1 MSQFTFLKP
10 EFPTI
15 YESAHKA
22 FRTAYRDPRTAC
34 FYARRALELTV
45 NWLYKYDT
53 SLRLPYQDN
62 LSALVHEPTFKELI
76 GEAVFYKAKLI
87 IKIGNNAV
95 HDQKPIPAKDAI
107 IAIREFFHI
116 AYWLGRTYGRTTKPD
131 SSLKFD
137 PELIPKEATV
147 PKQTAAQLQKL
158 EKELSDRDEKLSILL
173 ADKNAIDDELKRLR
187 AELAETKKA
196 NTSQPDT
203 HDFCE
208 EQTRNDL
215 IDPLLKESGWELSS
229 TPLSHHRQPS
239 SLSEVEGTV
248 NAAGNVEGAQG
259 TTTAAKDA
267 SGVLASTSL
276 SQRKASSSLSGV
288 EGSEVEGTVNVAREF
303 EVSGMPNTTGK
314 GYVDYVLWGNDG
326 KPLALV
332 EAKRTKKD
340 ARVGQQQAKL
350 YADCLEY
357 QFGQRPIIFYTNGY
371 EHHIWDDTN
380 YPPRQIQGF
389 YKKSELELL
398 IQRRTTQKPLSTSN
412 INPAIASRHYQARA
426 IRKVSEAFEQNK
438 ERKVLI
444 IMATGAGKTRTAIA
458 LVDLLMRC
466 NWVKRALFL
475 ADRVS
480 LVNQAIKVFKKHLPD
495 SAPVNLLTEKDTEGR
510 VYASTYG
517 TMMGLINDTKNG
529 QKRFGVGHFDIIIID
544 EAHRSVYQKYRH
556 IFDYF
561 DSHLLGLTA
570 TPKDEIDRNTYGLF
584 DLENGVPT
592 DAYQLEDAVKDG
604 YLVPT
609 QAISVPLKFQREGIK
624 YDELSESEKE
634 EWDALE
640 WDESGNIPD
649 RIEAGALDQWLFNQ
663 DTADKV
669 LEHLMT
675 RGLKVAGGDRLGKT
689 IIFAKNEKHAKFIE
703 DRFNANYPHLKGEFA
718 RLITHKTTYAQSLID
733 DFSKKD
739 KAPHIAI
746 SVDMLDTG
754 IDVPEVV
761 NLVLF
766 KLVRS
771 KTKFWQMVGRGTRL
785 CPDLFG
791 DGQDKQFFYLF
802 DYCQNLEF
810 FKQNVQTIDVPIP
823 KSLGKQ
829 LFTTRLDLIAELDR
843 ASTTLSQ
850 HRQPSSLSGVEGTA
864 NEAEDASGVLA
875 STSLSQ
881 RRQPSSLSGVEG
893 TVNEAEDASEV
904 LASTSLSQRR
914 QPSSLSGVEGTVN
927 EARDASGVLASTSLS
942 QRISQL
948 KDDGATYNPTTN
960 PESSLRNQI
969 AQILYSEVAA
979 MNIENFIVR
988 PKRQLVE
995 KYNNPEIWRSLSEQD
1010 ITELSQEIAGLP
1022 AQIEPEAEEIKR
1034 FDILILKL
1042 QLAILRSHSS
1052 FMRLRDQVKAI
1063 ANLLEQKSSIPLVQ
1077 AQLELIQE
1085 IQTDEWW
1092 QDVTLPML
1100 EAVRKRLRGL
1110 VKLIEKQQRQPIYTN
1125 FEDEMGDE
1133 TIVELPHFTSSDS
1146 FEKFRA
1152 KARDFLRSHQD
1163 QIVIFK
1169 LRNNKQLTATDLSEL
1184 ETILLENSLGNA
1196 EDLDRAKQE
1205 SQGLG
1210 LFVRSLI
1217 GLDREVAKQEFG
1229 KFLADK
1235 TLNANQIEF
1244 INMIV
1249 DYLTEY
1255 GAIEAARLYESPF
1268 TDFAPQGI
1276 DSLFTSSQ
1284 ADELFALLDDVYTKA
1299 AA

>member
-1 MSQFTFLKP
+1 MAQFTFLKP
-10 EFPTI
+10 EFPAI

-62 LSALVHEPTFKELI
+62 LSPLIHEPTFKNLV
-76 GEAVFYKAKLI
+76 GEAIFYKAKLI

-116 AYWLGRTYGRTTKPD
+116 AYWLGHTYGRTNKPD
-131 SSLKFD
+131 PALKFD
-137 PELIPKEATV
+137 SEAIPKEAAV

-158 EKELSDRDEKLSILL
+158 EQELSDRDEKLSILL
-173 ADKNAIDDELKRLR
+173 ADKNAIDDELKRVR

-215 IDPLLKESGWELSS
+215 IDPLLKESGWALDQK
-229 TPLSHHRQPS
+229 R
-239 SLSEVEGTV
+239 
-248 NAAGNVEGAQG
+248 
-259 TTTAAKDA
+259 D
-267 SGVLASTSL
+267 
-276 SQRKASSSLSGV
+276 
-288 EGSEVEGTVNVAREF
+288 REF
-303 EVSGMPNTTGK
+303 EVSGMPNNTGK
-314 GYVDYVLWGNDG
+314 GSVDYVLWGNDG
-326 KPLALV
+326 KPLAIV

-350 YADCLEY
+350 YADCLEA

-389 YKKSELELL
+389 YKKAELELL
-398 IQRRTTQKPLSTSN
+398 IQRRTTQKPLATAN

-495 SAPVNLLTEKDTEGR
+495 SAPVNLLTEKETEGR

-529 QKRFGVGHFDIIIID
+529 QKRFGVGHFDLIIID
-544 EAHRSVYQKYRH
+544 EAHRSVFQKYRH
-556 IFDYF
+556 IFNYF
-561 DSHLLGLTA
+561 DCHLLGLTA

-604 YLVPT
+604 YLVRT

-624 YDELSESEKE
+624 YDELSEAEQE
-634 EWDALE
+634 EWDAME
-640 WDESGNIPD
+640 WDEEGNIPD

-689 IIFAKNEKHAKFIE
+689 IIFAKNQKHAEFIE
-703 DRFNANYPHLKGEFA
+703 DRFNANYPHLKGTFA
-718 RLITHKTTYAQSLID
+718 RLITNRTPYAQSLID

-810 FKQNVQTIDVPIP
+810 FKQNVQTIDAPIP

-829 LFTTRLDLIAELDR
+829 LFTTRLDLIAELDKK
-843 ASTTLSQ
+843 S
-850 HRQPSSLSGVEGTA
+850 SSLSVVEGTT
-864 NEAEDASGVLA
+864 NK
-875 STSLSQ
+875 
-881 RRQPSSLSGVEG
+881 
-893 TVNEAEDASEV
+893 
-904 LASTSLSQRR
+904 
-914 QPSSLSGVEGTVN
+914 
-927 EARDASGVLASTSLS
+927 
-942 QRISQL
+942 L
-948 KDDGATYNPTTN
+948 KDAAT
-960 PESSLRNQI
+960 PEADLRQQI
-969 AQILYSEVAA
+969 ADLLHTEVAA

-988 PKRQLVE
+988 PKRQLIE
-995 KYNNPEIWRSLSEQD
+995 KYNNPETWRSLSEQD
-1010 ITELSQEIAGLP
+1010 LNELNQEIAGLP
-1022 AQIEPEAEEIKR
+1022 AQTEPEAEEIKR

-1042 QLAILRSHSS
+1042 QLAILRSQNTFTS
-1052 FMRLRDQVKAI
+1052 LRDRVKAI

-1077 AQLELIQE
+1077 AQLELIQD

-1092 QDVTLPML
+1092 QDVTLSML
-1100 EAVRKRLRGL
+1100 EAVRKNLRGL
-1110 VKLIEKQQRQPIYTN
+1110 VKLIEKQERQPIYTN

-1133 TIVELPHFTSSDS
+1133 TIVELPHFTSPDS

-1152 KARDFLRSHQD
+1152 KARDFLQSHQD
-1163 QIVIFK
+1163 QMVIFK

-1184 ETILLENSLGNA
+1184 ETILLENGLGNE
-1196 EDLDRAKQE
+1196 EDINRAKQE
-1205 SQGLG
+1205 SHGLG

-1244 INMIV
+1244 INMII
-1249 DYLTEY
+1249 DYLTEH

-1268 TDFAPQGI
+1268 TDFASQGI

-1284 ADELFALLDDVYTKA
+1284 VDELFALLDDVCTKA

>member
-10 EFPTI
+10 EFPAI

-22 FRTAYRDPRTAC
+22 LRTAYRDPRTAC

-62 LSALVHEPTFKELI
+62 LSALVHEPTFKTLV
-76 GEAVFYKAKLI
+76 GEAVFTKAKAI
-87 IKIGNNAV
+87 IKLGNLAVHNERAIPVNDAINAV
-95 HDQKPIPAKDAI
+95 
-107 IAIREFFHI
+107 REFFHV
-116 AYWLGRTYGRTTKPD
+116 AYWLAHTYGRTHKPEAG
-131 SSLKFD
+131 LQFD
-137 PELIPKEATV
+137 PQAIPQEATL
-147 PKQTAAQLQKL
+147 PKQTVAQLQKL
-158 EKELSDRDEKLSILL
+158 ETELSDRDEKLSILL
-173 ADKNAIDDELKRLR
+173 ADKNAIDEELKQLR
-187 AELAETKKA
+187 AELITVKQA
-196 NTSQPDT
+196 NTAQPDT
-203 HDFCE
+203 HDYSE
-208 EQTRNDL
+208 AQTRDL
-215 IDPLLKESGWELSS
+215 FIDLLLKESGWALDQ
-229 TPLSHHRQPS
+229 TR
-239 SLSEVEGTV
+239 
-248 NAAGNVEGAQG
+248 
-259 TTTAAKDA
+259 D
-267 SGVLASTSL
+267 
-276 SQRKASSSLSGV
+276 
-288 EGSEVEGTVNVAREF
+288 REF
-303 EVSGMPNTTGK
+303 EVSGMPNDTGR

-350 YADCLEY
+350 YADCLEA

-380 YPPRQIQGF
+380 YPPRQVQGF

-398 IQRRTTQKPLSTSN
+398 IQRRNTQKPLATAN

-480 LVNQAIKVFKKHLPD
+480 LVNQAIGVFKKHLPD

-544 EAHRSVYQKYRH
+544 EAHRSVFQKYRH
-556 IFDYF
+556 IFNYF

-609 QAISVPLKFQREGIK
+609 QAISVPLKFQRDGIK
-624 YDELSESEKE
+624 YDELSEAEKA
-634 EWDALE
+634 EWDAME
-640 WDESGNIPD
+640 WDEEGHIPD

-810 FKQNVQTIDVPIP
+810 FKQNVPTIDAPIP
-823 KSLGKQ
+823 KSLGK
-829 LFTTRLDLIAELDR
+829 
-843 ASTTLSQ
+843 
-850 HRQPSSLSGVEGTA
+850 HC
-864 NEAEDASGVLA
+864 
-875 STSLSQ
+875 
-881 RRQPSSLSGVEG
+881 
-893 TVNEAEDASEV
+893 
-904 LASTSLSQRR
+904 
-914 QPSSLSGVEGTVN
+914 
-927 EARDASGVLASTSLS
+927 
-942 QRISQL
+942 
-948 KDDGATYNPTTN
+948 
-960 PESSLRNQI
+960 
-969 AQILYSEVAA
+969 
-979 MNIENFIVR
+979 
-988 PKRQLVE
+988 
-995 KYNNPEIWRSLSEQD
+995 
-1010 ITELSQEIAGLP
+1010 LP
-1022 AQIEPEAEEIKR
+1022 P
-1034 FDILILKL
+1034 D
-1042 QLAILRSHSS
+1042 
-1052 FMRLRDQVKAI
+1052 
-1063 ANLLEQKSSIPLVQ
+1063 
-1077 AQLELIQE
+1077 
-1085 IQTDEWW
+1085 
-1092 QDVTLPML
+1092 
-1100 EAVRKRLRGL
+1100 
-1110 VKLIEKQQRQPIYTN
+1110 
-1125 FEDEMGDE
+1125 
-1133 TIVELPHFTSSDS
+1133 
-1146 FEKFRA
+1146 
-1152 KARDFLRSHQD
+1152 
-1163 QIVIFK
+1163 
-1169 LRNNKQLTATDLSEL
+1169 
-1184 ETILLENSLGNA
+1184 
-1196 EDLDRAKQE
+1196 
-1205 SQGLG
+1205 
-1210 LFVRSLI
+1210 
-1217 GLDREVAKQEFG
+1217 
-1229 KFLADK
+1229 
-1235 TLNANQIEF
+1235 
-1244 INMIV
+1244 
-1249 DYLTEY
+1249 
-1255 GAIEAARLYESPF
+1255 
-1268 TDFAPQGI
+1268 
-1276 DSLFTSSQ
+1276 
-1284 ADELFALLDDVYTKA
+1284 
-1299 AA
+1299 

>member
-1 MSQFTFLKP
+1 MAQFTFLKP
-10 EFPTI
+10 EFPAI

-62 LSALVHEPTFKELI
+62 LSALIHEPTFKELV
-76 GEAVFYKAKLI
+76 GEAVFNKAKYI
-87 IKIGNNAV
+87 IRLGNLAVHNERAVPANDAINAV
-95 HDQKPIPAKDAI
+95 
-107 IAIREFFHI
+107 REFFHV
-116 AYWLGRTYGRTTKPD
+116 AYWLAHTYGRTHKPEAG
-131 SSLKFD
+131 LQFD
-137 PELIPKEATV
+137 PQAIPQEATL
-147 PKQTAAQLQKL
+147 PKQTVAQLQKL
-158 EKELSDRDEKLSILL
+158 ETELSDRDEKLSILL

-187 AELAETKKA
+187 AELIAVKQA
-196 NTSQPDT
+196 NTVQPDT
-203 HDFCE
+203 HDYSE
-208 EQTRNDL
+208 AQTRDL
-215 IDPLLKESGWELSS
+215 FIDLLLKESGWGLD
-229 TPLSHHRQPS
+229 QPR
-239 SLSEVEGTV
+239 
-248 NAAGNVEGAQG
+248 
-259 TTTAAKDA
+259 D
-267 SGVLASTSL
+267 
-276 SQRKASSSLSGV
+276 
-288 EGSEVEGTVNVAREF
+288 REF
-303 EVSGMPNTTGK
+303 EVTGMPNETGK
-314 GYVDYVLWGNDG
+314 GFVDYVLWGNDG

-340 ARVGQQQAKL
+340 ARIGQQQAKL
-350 YADCLEY
+350 YADCLES
-357 QFGQRPIIFYTNGY
+357 QFGQRPIVFYTNGY
-371 EHHIWDDTN
+371 EHHIWDETN
-380 YPPRQIQGF
+380 YPPRQVQGF

-398 IQRRTTQKPLSTSN
+398 IHRRTTQKPLSTTN

-475 ADRVS
+475 ADRIS
-480 LVNQAIKVFKKHLPD
+480 LVNQAIGVFKKHLPD

-517 TMMGLINDTKNG
+517 TMMGLIDDTKNG
-529 QKRFGVGHFDIIIID
+529 QKRFGVGHFDLIIID
-544 EAHRSVYQKYRH
+544 EAHRSVFQKYRH
-556 IFDYF
+556 IFNYF

-640 WDESGNIPD
+640 WDEEGNIPD

-689 IIFAKNEKHAKFIE
+689 IIFAKNQKHAEFIE

-718 RLITHKTTYAQSLID
+718 RLITNKTPYAQSLID

-754 IDVPEVV
+754 IDIPEVV

-810 FKQNVQTIDVPIP
+810 FKQNVQTIDAPIP

-829 LFTTRLDLIAELDR
+829 LFTTRLDLIAELDKQ
-843 ASTTLSQ
+843 S
-850 HRQPSSLSGVEGTA
+850 SSLSGVEGTT
-864 NEAEDASGVLA
+864 NK
-875 STSLSQ
+875 
-881 RRQPSSLSGVEG
+881 
-893 TVNEAEDASEV
+893 
-904 LASTSLSQRR
+904 
-914 QPSSLSGVEGTVN
+914 
-927 EARDASGVLASTSLS
+927 
-942 QRISQL
+942 L
-948 KDDGATYNPTTN
+948 KDAAT
-960 PESSLRNQI
+960 PEVDLRQQI
-969 AQILYSEVAA
+969 ADLLHTEVAA

-995 KYNNPEIWRSLSEQD
+995 KYNNPETWRSLSD
-1010 ITELSQEIAGLP
+1010 NDLTELNQEIAGLP
-1022 AQIEPEAEEIKR
+1022 AQTEPEAEEIKR

-1042 QLAILRSHSS
+1042 QLAILRSQNTFTS
-1052 FMRLRDQVKAI
+1052 LRDRVKAI

-1077 AQLELIQE
+1077 AQLELIQD

-1110 VKLIEKQQRQPIYTN
+1110 VKLIEKQERQPIYTN

-1133 TIVELPHFTSSDS
+1133 TIVELPHFTSPDS

-1163 QIVIFK
+1163 QMVIFK

-1196 EDLDRAKQE
+1196 EDINRAKQE
-1205 SQGLG
+1205 SHGLG

-1235 TLNANQIEF
+1235 TLNGNQIEF

-1249 DYLTEY
+1249 DYLTEH

-1268 TDFAPQGI
+1268 TDFASQGI

-1284 ADELFALLDDVYTKA
+1284 VDELFALLDDVYTKA

>member
-1 MSQFTFLKP
+1 MSQFSFLKP

-15 YESAHKA
+15 CESAHKA

-62 LSALVHEPTFKELI
+62 LSALIHEPTFKELV
-76 GEAVFYKAKLI
+76 GEAVFNKAKFI
-87 IKIGNNAV
+87 IRLGNLAVHNERAVPANDAINAV
-95 HDQKPIPAKDAI
+95 
-107 IAIREFFHI
+107 REFFHV
-116 AYWLGRTYGRTTKPD
+116 AYWLAHTYGRTHKPEAG
-131 SSLKFD
+131 LQFD
-137 PELIPKEATV
+137 PQAIPQEATL
-147 PKQTAAQLQKL
+147 PKQTVAQLQKL
-158 EKELSDRDEKLSILL
+158 ETELSDRDEKLSILL

-187 AELAETKKA
+187 AELIAIKQA
-196 NTSQPDT
+196 NTVQPDT
-203 HDFCE
+203 HDYSE
-208 EQTRNDL
+208 AQTRDL
-215 IDPLLKESGWELSS
+215 FIDLLLKESGWALD
-229 TPLSHHRQPS
+229 QPR
-239 SLSEVEGTV
+239 
-248 NAAGNVEGAQG
+248 
-259 TTTAAKDA
+259 D
-267 SGVLASTSL
+267 
-276 SQRKASSSLSGV
+276 
-288 EGSEVEGTVNVAREF
+288 REF
-303 EVSGMPNTTGK
+303 EVSGMPNDTGK
-314 GYVDYVLWGNDG
+314 GFVDYVIWGNDG

-340 ARVGQQQAKL
+340 ARIGQQQAKL
-350 YADCLEY
+350 YADCLES

-380 YPPRQIQGF
+380 YPPRQVQGF

-398 IQRRTTQKPLSTSN
+398 IQRRTTQKPLSTAN

-426 IRKVSEAFEQNK
+426 IRKVSEAFEQHK

-480 LVNQAIKVFKKHLPD
+480 LVNQAIGVFKKHLPD

-529 QKRFGVGHFDIIIID
+529 QKRFGVGHFDLIIID
-544 EAHRSVYQKYRH
+544 EAHRSVFQKYRH
-556 IFDYF
+556 IFNYF
-561 DSHLLGLTA
+561 DCHLLGLTA

-624 YDELSESEKE
+624 YDELSEAEKE

-689 IIFAKNEKHAKFIE
+689 IIFAKNQKHAEFIE

-791 DGQDKQFFYLF
+791 DGQNKQFFYLF

-810 FKQNVQTIDVPIP
+810 FKQNVQTIDAPIP

-829 LFTTRLDLIAELDR
+829 LFTTRLDLIAELDKK
-843 ASTTLSQ
+843 S
-850 HRQPSSLSGVEGTA
+850 SSLSVVEGTT
-864 NEAEDASGVLA
+864 NK
-875 STSLSQ
+875 
-881 RRQPSSLSGVEG
+881 
-893 TVNEAEDASEV
+893 
-904 LASTSLSQRR
+904 
-914 QPSSLSGVEGTVN
+914 
-927 EARDASGVLASTSLS
+927 
-942 QRISQL
+942 L
-948 KDDGATYNPTTN
+948 KDAATTYTATT
-960 PESSLRNQI
+960 PEADLRQQI
-969 AQILYSEVAA
+969 ADLLHTEVAA

-995 KYNNPEIWRSLSEQD
+995 KYNNPETWRSLSD
-1010 ITELSQEIAGLP
+1010 NDLTELSQEIAGLP
-1022 AQIEPEAEEIKR
+1022 AQTEPEAEEIKR

-1052 FMRLRDQVKAI
+1052 FTRLRDQVKAI

-1100 EAVRKRLRGL
+1100 EAVRKRLRSL
-1110 VKLIEKQQRQPIYTN
+1110 VKLIEKQERQPIYTN

-1163 QIVIFK
+1163 QMVIFK
-1169 LRNNKQLTATDLSEL
+1169 LRNNKQLTETDLSEL
-1184 ETILLENSLGNA
+1184 ETILLENGLGNA

-1205 SQGLG
+1205 SHGLG

-1249 DYLTEY
+1249 DYLTEH
-1255 GAIEAARLYESPF
+1255 GAIAAECLYESPF
-1268 TDFAPQGI
+1268 TDFASQGI

-1284 ADELFALLDDVYTKA
+1284 VDELFALLDDVYTKA

>member
-1 MSQFTFLKP
+1 MAQFTFLKP
-10 EFPTI
+10 EFPAI

-53 SLRLPYQDN
+53 TLRLPYQDN
-62 LSALVHEPTFKELI
+62 LSALVHEPTFKELV
-76 GEAVFYKAKLI
+76 GEAVFNKIKYI
-87 IKIGNNAV
+87 IRLGNLAVHNERAVPANDAINAV
-95 HDQKPIPAKDAI
+95 
-107 IAIREFFHI
+107 REFFHV
-116 AYWLGRTYGRTTKPD
+116 AYWLAHTYGRTHKPEAG
-131 SSLKFD
+131 LQFD
-137 PELIPKEATV
+137 PQAIPQEATL
-147 PKQTAAQLQKL
+147 PKQTVAQLQKL
-158 EKELSDRDEKLSILL
+158 ETELSDRDEKLSILL

-187 AELAETKKA
+187 AELIAVKQA
-196 NTSQPDT
+196 NTVQPDT
-203 HDFCE
+203 HDYSE
-208 EQTRNDL
+208 AQTRDL
-215 IDPLLKESGWELSS
+215 FIDLLLKESGWALD
-229 TPLSHHRQPS
+229 QPR
-239 SLSEVEGTV
+239 
-248 NAAGNVEGAQG
+248 
-259 TTTAAKDA
+259 D
-267 SGVLASTSL
+267 
-276 SQRKASSSLSGV
+276 
-288 EGSEVEGTVNVAREF
+288 REF
-303 EVSGMPNTTGK
+303 EVSGMPNETGK
-314 GYVDYVLWGNDG
+314 GFVDYVLWGNDG

-350 YADCLEY
+350 YADCLEA

-389 YKKSELELL
+389 YKKAELELL
-398 IQRRTTQKPLSTSN
+398 IQRRTTQKPLSTAN

-475 ADRVS
+475 ADRIS

-495 SAPVNLLTEKDTEGR
+495 SAPVNLLTEKETEGR

-529 QKRFGVGHFDIIIID
+529 QKRFGVGHFDLIIID
-544 EAHRSVYQKYRH
+544 EAHRSVFQKYRH
-556 IFDYF
+556 IFNYF
-561 DSHLLGLTA
+561 DCHILGLTA
-570 TPKDEIDRNTYGLF
+570 TPKDEIDRNTYGLL

-624 YDELSESEKE
+624 YDDLSESEKE

-640 WDESGNIPD
+640 WDEEGNIPD

-689 IIFAKNEKHAKFIE
+689 IIFAKNQKHAEFIE
-703 DRFNANYPHLKGEFA
+703 KRFNANYPHLKGEFA
-718 RLITHKTTYAQSLID
+718 RLITNETKYAQSLID

-810 FKQNVQTIDVPIP
+810 FKQNVQTIDAPIP

-829 LFTTRLDLIAELDR
+829 LFTTRLDLIAELDKK
-843 ASTTLSQ
+843 S
-850 HRQPSSLSGVEGTA
+850 SSLSA
-864 NEAEDASGVLA
+864 
-875 STSLSQ
+875 
-881 RRQPSSLSGVEG
+881 VEG
-893 TVNEAEDASEV
+893 TVNK
-904 LASTSLSQRR
+904 
-914 QPSSLSGVEGTVN
+914 
-927 EARDASGVLASTSLS
+927 
-942 QRISQL
+942 L
-948 KDDGATYNPTTN
+948 KDAATTYNATT
-960 PESSLRNQI
+960 PEADLRQQI
-969 AQILYSEVAA
+969 ADLLHTEVAA

-995 KYNNPEIWRSLSEQD
+995 KYNNPETWRSLSEQD
-1010 ITELSQEIAGLP
+1010 LTELSQEIAGLP
-1022 AQIEPEAEEIKR
+1022 AQTEPEAEEIKR

-1052 FMRLRDQVKAI
+1052 FTRLRDQVKAI

-1077 AQLELIQE
+1077 AQLELIQD

-1110 VKLIEKQQRQPIYTN
+1110 VKLIEKQERQPIYTN

-1133 TIVELPHFTSSDS
+1133 TIVELPHFTPPDS

-1152 KARDFLRSHQD
+1152 KARDFLRSHQN
-1163 QIVIFK
+1163 QMVIFK
-1169 LRNNKQLTATDLSEL
+1169 LRNNKQLTETDLSEL
-1184 ETILLENSLGNA
+1184 ETILLENGLGNA
-1196 EDLDRAKQE
+1196 EDLDRAKEE
-1205 SQGLG
+1205 SHGLG

-1244 INMIV
+1244 INMII
-1249 DYLTEY
+1249 DYLTEH

-1268 TDFAPQGI
+1268 TDFASQGI

-1284 ADELFALLDDVYTKA
+1284 VDELFALLDDVYTKA

>member
-1 MSQFTFLKP
+1 MSQFSFLKP
-10 EFPTI
+10 EFPAI

-62 LSALVHEPTFKELI
+62 LRALIHEPTFKTLVGQAI
-76 GEAVFYKAKLI
+76 FYKAKLI
-87 IKIGNNAV
+87 IQIGNNAV
-95 HDQKPIPAKDAI
+95 HDQKAIPVKDAI

-116 AYWLGRTYGRTTKPD
+116 SYWLGHTYGRTNKPD
-131 SSLKFD
+131 PSLKFD
-137 PELIPKEATV
+137 SEAIPKEATV
-147 PKQTAAQLQKL
+147 PKQTVAQLQKL
-158 EKELSDRDEKLSILL
+158 EQELSDRDEKLSILL

-208 EQTRNDL
+208 ELTRNDL
-215 IDPLLKESGWELSS
+215 IDPLLKESGWALD
-229 TPLSHHRQPS
+229 QPR
-239 SLSEVEGTV
+239 
-248 NAAGNVEGAQG
+248 
-259 TTTAAKDA
+259 D
-267 SGVLASTSL
+267 
-276 SQRKASSSLSGV
+276 
-288 EGSEVEGTVNVAREF
+288 REF
-303 EVSGMPNTTGK
+303 EVSGMPNDTGK
-314 GYVDYVLWGNDG
+314 GFVDYVLWGNDG

-340 ARVGQQQAKL
+340 PRIGQQQAKL
-350 YADCLEY
+350 YADCLES

-380 YPPRQIQGF
+380 YPPRQVQGF

-398 IQRRTTQKPLSTSN
+398 IQRRTTQKPLSTAN
-412 INPAIASRHYQARA
+412 INPAIASRHYQDRA
-426 IRKVSEAFEQNK
+426 IRKVSEAFEQHK

-480 LVNQAIKVFKKHLPD
+480 LVNQAIGVFKKHLPD

-517 TMMGLINDTKNG
+517 TMMGLINGTKNG
-529 QKRFGVGHFDIIIID
+529 QKRFGVGHFDLIIID
-544 EAHRSVYQKYRH
+544 EAHRSVFQKYRH

-609 QAISVPLKFQREGIK
+609 KAISVPLKFQREGIK

-640 WDESGNIPD
+640 WDEEGNIPD

-703 DRFNANYPHLKGEFA
+703 DRFNTNYPHLKGEFA

-810 FKQNVQTIDVPIP
+810 FKQNVQTIDAPIP

-829 LFTTRLDLIAELDR
+829 LFTTRLDLIAELDKK
-843 ASTTLSQ
+843 S
-850 HRQPSSLSGVEGTA
+850 SSLSGVEGTA
-864 NEAEDASGVLA
+864 NEEREIEGASGVLA
-875 STSLSQ
+875 S
-881 RRQPSSLSGVEG
+881 
-893 TVNEAEDASEV
+893 A
-904 LASTSLSQRR
+904 
-914 QPSSLSGVEGTVN
+914 
-927 EARDASGVLASTSLS
+927 SLS

-948 KDDGATYNPTTN
+948 KDDATTYNPVTN

-969 AQILYSEVAA
+969 AQILYTEVAA

-995 KYNNPEIWRSLSEQD
+995 KYNNPETWRSLSEQD
-1010 ITELSQEIAGLP
+1010 LNELTQEIAGLP
-1022 AQIEPEAEEIKR
+1022 AQTEPEAEEIKR

-1052 FMRLRDQVKAI
+1052 FTRLRDQVKTI

-1077 AQLELIQE
+1077 EQLELIQD

-1100 EAVRKRLRGL
+1100 EAVRKRLRSL
-1110 VKLIEKQQRQPIYTN
+1110 VKLIEKQERQPIYTN

-1133 TIVELPHFTSSDS
+1133 TIVDLPHFTSSDS

-1163 QIVIFK
+1163 QMVIFK

-1184 ETILLENSLGNA
+1184 ETILLENGLGNTN
-1196 EDLDRAKQE
+1196 DINRAKQE

-1249 DYLTEY
+1249 DYLTEH
-1255 GAIEAARLYESPF
+1255 GAIAAERLYESPF
-1268 TDFAPQGI
+1268 TDFASQGI

-1284 ADELFALLDDVYTKA
+1284 VDELFALLDDVCTKA

>member
-1 MSQFTFLKP
+1 LLLF
-10 EFPTI
+10 EFGI
-15 YESAHKA
+15 
-22 FRTAYRDPRTAC
+22 
-34 FYARRALELTV
+34 
-45 NWLYKYDT
+45 
-53 SLRLPYQDN
+53 
-62 LSALVHEPTFKELI
+62 
-76 GEAVFYKAKLI
+76 AV
-87 IKIGNNAV
+87 KIGNNAV

-288 EGSEVEGTVNVAREF
+288 EGSEVEGTVNIAREF

-881 RRQPSSLSGVEG
+881 L
-893 TVNEAEDASEV
+893 
-904 LASTSLSQRR
+904 R

>member
-1 MSQFTFLKP
+1 MSQFSFLKP

-62 LSALVHEPTFKELI
+62 LSALIHEPTFKTLVGQAI
-76 GEAVFYKAKLI
+76 FYKAKLI

-95 HDQKPIPAKDAI
+95 HDQKPIPTQDAI

-116 AYWLGRTYGRTTKPD
+116 AYWLGHTYGRTTKPD
-131 SSLKFD
+131 PSLKFD
-137 PELIPKEATV
+137 SEAIPKKSTQASASLRQAQDIALSQQGQSSSLSGVEGTAT
-147 PKQTAAQLQKL
+147 TAAQLQKL
-158 EKELSDRDEKLSILL
+158 EQELSDRDEKLSILL
-173 ADKNAIDDELKRLR
+173 ADKNAIDEELKRLR
-187 AELAETKKA
+187 AELIAVKQA
-196 NTSQPDT
+196 NTVQPDT
-203 HDFCE
+203 HDYSE
-208 EQTRNDL
+208 AQTRDL
-215 IDPLLKESGWELSS
+215 FIDLLLKESGWVLASAPMAS
-229 TPLSHHRQPS
+229 TPLSHRQKTS

-248 NAAGNVEGAQG
+248 NAAGNIAGN
-259 TTTAAKDA
+259 
-267 SGVLASTSL
+267 
-276 SQRKASSSLSGV
+276 
-288 EGSEVEGTVNVAREF
+288 EGTANVAREF
-303 EVSGMPNTTGK
+303 EVSGMPNETGK
-314 GYVDYVLWGNDG
+314 GFVDYVLWGDDG
-326 KPLALV
+326 KPLAIV

-340 ARVGQQQAKL
+340 PRVGQQQAKL
-350 YADCLEY
+350 YADCLEA

-398 IQRRTTQKPLSTSN
+398 IQRRTTQKPLSTAN

-466 NWVKRALFL
+466 KWVKRALFL

-480 LVNQAIKVFKKHLPD
+480 LVNQAIKVFKTHLPD
-495 SAPVNLLTEKDTEGR
+495 SAPVNLLTEKETEGR

-529 QKRFGVGHFDIIIID
+529 QKRFGVGHFDLIIID
-544 EAHRSVYQKYRH
+544 EAHRSVFQKYRH
-556 IFDYF
+556 IFNYF
-561 DSHLLGLTA
+561 DCHLLGLTA

-634 EWDALE
+634 EWDAME
-640 WDESGNIPD
+640 WDEEGNIPD

-689 IIFAKNEKHAKFIE
+689 IIFAKNQKHAKFIE
-703 DRFNANYPHLKGEFA
+703 DRFNINYPHLKGTFA
-718 RLITHKTTYAQSLID
+718 RLITNKTDYAQTLID

-754 IDVPEVV
+754 IDVPEIV

-810 FKQNVQTIDVPIP
+810 FKQNVQTIDAPIP

-829 LFTTRLDLIAELDR
+829 LFTTRLDLIAELDKQ
-843 ASTTLSQ
+843 S
-850 HRQPSSLSGVEGTA
+850 SSLSESKSSSLSVAEGTANEVEDASEVLASTSLSQRRASRSLSVVEGTV

-881 RRQPSSLSGVEG
+881 RRASRSLSVAEG
-893 TVNEAEDASEV
+893 SN
-904 LASTSLSQRR
+904 
-914 QPSSLSGVEGTVN
+914 
-927 EARDASGVLASTSLS
+927 
-942 QRISQL
+942 
-948 KDDGATYNPTTN
+948 GAPYNPTTN

-995 KYNNPEIWRSLSEQD
+995 KYNNPETWRSLSEQD
-1010 ITELSQEIAGLP
+1010 LNELNQEIAGLP
-1022 AQIEPEAEEIKR
+1022 AQTEPEAEEIKR

-1042 QLAILRSHSS
+1042 QLAILRSHTS
-1052 FMRLRDQVKAI
+1052 FTRLRDQVKAI

-1077 AQLELIQE
+1077 EQLELIQD

-1110 VKLIEKQQRQPIYTN
+1110 VKLIEKQERQPIYTN

-1163 QIVIFK
+1163 QMVIFK
-1169 LRNNKQLTATDLSEL
+1169 LRNNKQLTETDLSEL
-1184 ETILLENSLGNA
+1184 ETILIENGLGNA

-1205 SQGLG
+1205 SHGLG

-1229 KFLADK
+1229 KFLTDK

-1244 INMIV
+1244 INMII
-1249 DYLTEY
+1249 DYLTEH
-1255 GAIEAARLYESPF
+1255 GAIAAERLYESPF
-1268 TDFAPQGI
+1268 TDFASQGI

-1284 ADELFALLDDVYTKA
+1284 VDELFALLDDVSAKA

>member
-1 MSQFTFLKP
+1 MSQFSFLKP

-62 LSALVHEPTFKELI
+62 LSALIHEPTFKELV
-76 GEAVFYKAKLI
+76 GEAVFNKAKFI
-87 IKIGNNAV
+87 IRLGNLAVHNERAVPANDAINAV
-95 HDQKPIPAKDAI
+95 
-107 IAIREFFHI
+107 REFFHV
-116 AYWLGRTYGRTTKPD
+116 AYWLAHTYGRTHKPEAG
-131 SSLKFD
+131 LQFD
-137 PELIPKEATV
+137 PQAIPQEATL
-147 PKQTAAQLQKL
+147 PKQTVAQLQKL
-158 EKELSDRDEKLSILL
+158 ETELSDRDEKLSILL

-187 AELAETKKA
+187 AELIAIKQA
-196 NTSQPDT
+196 NTVQPDT
-203 HDFCE
+203 HDYSE
-208 EQTRNDL
+208 AQTRDL
-215 IDPLLKESGWELSS
+215 FIDLLLKESGWALD
-229 TPLSHHRQPS
+229 QPR
-239 SLSEVEGTV
+239 
-248 NAAGNVEGAQG
+248 
-259 TTTAAKDA
+259 D
-267 SGVLASTSL
+267 
-276 SQRKASSSLSGV
+276 
-288 EGSEVEGTVNVAREF
+288 REF
-303 EVSGMPNTTGK
+303 EVSGMPNDTGK
-314 GYVDYVLWGNDG
+314 GFVDYVIWGNDG

-340 ARVGQQQAKL
+340 ARIGQQQAKL
-350 YADCLEY
+350 YADCLES

-380 YPPRQIQGF
+380 YPPRQVQGF

-398 IQRRTTQKPLSTSN
+398 IQRRTTQKTLSTAN

-426 IRKVSEAFEQNK
+426 IRKVSEAFEQHK

-480 LVNQAIKVFKKHLPD
+480 LVNQAIGVFKKHLPD

-517 TMMGLINDTKNG
+517 TMMGLINGTKNG
-529 QKRFGVGHFDIIIID
+529 QKRFGVGHFDLIIID
-544 EAHRSVYQKYRH
+544 EAHRSVFQKYRH
-556 IFDYF
+556 IFNYF

-624 YDELSESEKE
+624 YDELSEAEKE

-689 IIFAKNEKHAKFIE
+689 IIFAKNQKHAEFIE

-791 DGQDKQFFYLF
+791 DGQNKQFFYLF

-810 FKQNVQTIDVPIP
+810 FKQNVQTIDAPIP

-829 LFTTRLDLIAELDR
+829 LFTTRLDLIAELDKK
-843 ASTTLSQ
+843 S
-850 HRQPSSLSGVEGTA
+850 SSLSVVEGTT
-864 NEAEDASGVLA
+864 NK
-875 STSLSQ
+875 
-881 RRQPSSLSGVEG
+881 
-893 TVNEAEDASEV
+893 
-904 LASTSLSQRR
+904 
-914 QPSSLSGVEGTVN
+914 
-927 EARDASGVLASTSLS
+927 
-942 QRISQL
+942 L
-948 KDDGATYNPTTN
+948 KDAATTYTATT
-960 PESSLRNQI
+960 PEADLRQQI
-969 AQILYSEVAA
+969 ADLLHTEVAA

-995 KYNNPEIWRSLSEQD
+995 KYNNPETWRSLSD
-1010 ITELSQEIAGLP
+1010 NDLTELSQEIAGLP
-1022 AQIEPEAEEIKR
+1022 AQTEPEAEEIKR

-1052 FMRLRDQVKAI
+1052 FTRLRDQVKAI

-1077 AQLELIQE
+1077 EQLELIQD

-1100 EAVRKRLRGL
+1100 EAVRKRLRSL
-1110 VKLIEKQQRQPIYTN
+1110 VKLIEKQERQPIYTN

-1163 QIVIFK
+1163 QMVIFK
-1169 LRNNKQLTATDLSEL
+1169 LRNNKQLTETDLSEL
-1184 ETILLENSLGNA
+1184 ETILLENGLGNA

-1205 SQGLG
+1205 SHGLG

-1249 DYLTEY
+1249 DYLTEH
-1255 GAIEAARLYESPF
+1255 GAIAAECLYESPF
-1268 TDFAPQGI
+1268 TDFASQGI

-1284 ADELFALLDDVYTKA
+1284 VDELFALLDDVYTKA

>member
-1 MSQFTFLKP
+1 MSQFSFLKP

-34 FYARRALELTV
+34 FYTRRALELTV

-62 LSALVHEPTFKELI
+62 LSALVHEPTFKELV
-76 GEAVFYKAKLI
+76 GEAVFNKAKYI
-87 IKIGNNAV
+87 IRLGNLAVHNERAVPSNDAINAV
-95 HDQKPIPAKDAI
+95 
-107 IAIREFFHI
+107 REFFHV
-116 AYWLGRTYGRTTKPD
+116 AYWLAHTYGRTHKPEAG
-131 SSLKFD
+131 LQFD
-137 PELIPKEATV
+137 PQAIPQEASL
-147 PKQTAAQLQKL
+147 PKQTVAQLQKL
-158 EKELSDRDEKLSILL
+158 ETELSDRDEKLSILL
-173 ADKNAIDDELKRLR
+173 ADKNAIDEELKRLR
-187 AELAETKKA
+187 AELISVKQA
-196 NTSQPDT
+196 NTVQPDT
-203 HDFCE
+203 HNYSE
-208 EQTRNDL
+208 AQTRDL
-215 IDPLLKESGWELSS
+215 FIDLLLKESGWALD
-229 TPLSHHRQPS
+229 QPR
-239 SLSEVEGTV
+239 
-248 NAAGNVEGAQG
+248 
-259 TTTAAKDA
+259 D
-267 SGVLASTSL
+267 
-276 SQRKASSSLSGV
+276 
-288 EGSEVEGTVNVAREF
+288 REF
-303 EVSGMPNTTGK
+303 EVSGMPNESGK
-314 GYVDYVLWGNDG
+314 GFVDYVLWGNDG
-326 KPLALV
+326 KPLAIV

-340 ARVGQQQAKL
+340 PRIGQQQAKL
-350 YADCLEY
+350 YADCLEA

-371 EHHIWDDTN
+371 EHWLWDDTN
-380 YPPRQIQGF
+380 YPPREVHGF

-398 IQRRTTQKPLSTSN
+398 IQRRTTQKPLAEAN

-480 LVNQAIKVFKKHLPD
+480 LVNQAINVFKKHLPD
-495 SAPVNLLTEKDTEGR
+495 SAPVNLLTEKNTEGR

-517 TMMGLINDTKNG
+517 TMMGLINGTTDNNKNG
-529 QKRFGVGHFDIIIID
+529 QKRFGVGHFDLIIID
-544 EAHRSVYQKYRH
+544 EAHRSVFQKYRH
-556 IFDYF
+556 IFNYF

-570 TPKDEIDRNTYGLF
+570 TPKDEIDRNTYSLF

-609 QAISVPLKFQREGIK
+609 KAISVPLKFQREGIK
-624 YDELSESEKE
+624 YDELSEAEKE

-640 WDESGNIPD
+640 WDEEGNIPD

-689 IIFAKNEKHAKFIE
+689 IIFAKNQKHAEFIE

-718 RLITHKTTYAQSLID
+718 RLITNRTPYAQSLID

-810 FKQNVQTIDVPIP
+810 FKQNIPTIDAPIP

-829 LFTTRLDLIAELDR
+829 LFTTRLDLIAELDKK
-843 ASTTLSQ
+843 S
-850 HRQPSSLSGVEGTA
+850 SSLSEVEGTT
-864 NEAEDASGVLA
+864 NK
-875 STSLSQ
+875 
-881 RRQPSSLSGVEG
+881 
-893 TVNEAEDASEV
+893 
-904 LASTSLSQRR
+904 
-914 QPSSLSGVEGTVN
+914 
-927 EARDASGVLASTSLS
+927 
-942 QRISQL
+942 L
-948 KDDGATYNPTTN
+948 KDAATTYNATT
-960 PESSLRNQI
+960 PEADLRQQI
-969 AQILYSEVAA
+969 ADLLHTEVAA

-995 KYNNPEIWRSLSEQD
+995 KYNNPETWRSLSEQD
-1010 ITELSQEIAGLP
+1010 LNELSQEIAGLP
-1022 AQIEPEAEEIKR
+1022 AQTEPEAEEIKR

-1052 FMRLRDQVKAI
+1052 FTRLRDQVKAI
-1063 ANLLEQKSSIPLVQ
+1063 ANLLEQKASIPLVQ
-1077 AQLELIQE
+1077 DQLALIQE

-1100 EAVRKRLRGL
+1100 EAVRKRLRSL
-1110 VKLIEKQQRQPIYTN
+1110 VKLIEKQERQPIYTN

-1133 TIVELPHFTSSDS
+1133 TIVELPHFTPSDN

-1163 QIVIFK
+1163 QMVIFK
-1169 LRNNKQLTATDLSEL
+1169 LRNNKQLTETDLSEL
-1184 ETILLENSLGNA
+1184 ETILIENGLGNT

-1205 SQGLG
+1205 SHGLG

-1217 GLDREVAKQEFG
+1217 GLDREIAKQEFG
-1229 KFLADK
+1229 KFLTDK

-1249 DYLTEY
+1249 DYLTEH
-1255 GAIEAARLYESPF
+1255 GAIAAERLYESPF

-1284 ADELFALLDDVYTKA
+1284 ADELFALIDDVYTKA

>member
-1 MSQFTFLKP
+1 MAQFTFLKP
-10 EFPTI
+10 EFPAI

-62 LSALVHEPTFKELI
+62 LSALVHEPTFKELV
-76 GEAVFYKAKLI
+76 GEAVFNKIKYI
-87 IKIGNNAV
+87 IRLGNLAVHNERAVPANDAINAV
-95 HDQKPIPAKDAI
+95 
-107 IAIREFFHI
+107 REFFHV
-116 AYWLGRTYGRTTKPD
+116 AYWLAHTYGRTHKPEAG
-131 SSLKFD
+131 LQFD
-137 PELIPKEATV
+137 QQAIPQEATL
-147 PKQTAAQLQKL
+147 PKQTVAQLQKL
-158 EKELSDRDEKLSILL
+158 ETELSDRDEKLSILL

-187 AELAETKKA
+187 AELIAVKQA
-196 NTSQPDT
+196 NTVQPDT
-203 HDFCE
+203 HDYSE
-208 EQTRNDL
+208 AQTRDL
-215 IDPLLKESGWELSS
+215 FIDLLLKESGWALD
-229 TPLSHHRQPS
+229 QPR
-239 SLSEVEGTV
+239 
-248 NAAGNVEGAQG
+248 
-259 TTTAAKDA
+259 D
-267 SGVLASTSL
+267 
-276 SQRKASSSLSGV
+276 
-288 EGSEVEGTVNVAREF
+288 REF
-303 EVSGMPNTTGK
+303 EVSGMPNETGK
-314 GYVDYVLWGNDG
+314 GFVDYVLWGNDG

-332 EAKRTKKD
+332 EAKKKKKD

-350 YADCLEY
+350 YADCLEA

-398 IQRRTTQKPLSTSN
+398 IQRRTTQKPLATAN

-480 LVNQAIKVFKKHLPD
+480 LVNQAIGVFKKHLPD

-510 VYASTYG
+510 VYASTYA
-517 TMMGLINDTKNG
+517 TMMGLINGTKNG
-529 QKRFGVGHFDIIIID
+529 QKRFGVGHFDLIIID
-544 EAHRSVYQKYRH
+544 EAHRSVFQKYRH

-640 WDESGNIPD
+640 WVESGNIPD
-649 RIEAGALDQWLFNQ
+649 RIEAEALDQWLFNQ

-689 IIFAKNEKHAKFIE
+689 IIFAKNQKHAEFIE
-703 DRFNANYPHLKGEFA
+703 DRFNINYPHLKGTFA
-718 RLITHKTTYAQSLID
+718 RLITNRTPYAQTLID

-810 FKQNVQTIDVPIP
+810 FKQNIQTIDAPIP

-829 LFTTRLDLIAELDR
+829 LFTTRLDLIAELDKK
-843 ASTTLSQ
+843 S
-850 HRQPSSLSGVEGTA
+850 SSLIAAEGNDTT
-864 NEAEDASGVLA
+864 NK
-875 STSLSQ
+875 
-881 RRQPSSLSGVEG
+881 
-893 TVNEAEDASEV
+893 
-904 LASTSLSQRR
+904 
-914 QPSSLSGVEGTVN
+914 
-927 EARDASGVLASTSLS
+927 
-942 QRISQL
+942 L
-948 KDDGATYNPTTN
+948 KDAAATYNATT
-960 PESSLRNQI
+960 PETDLRQQI
-969 AQILYSEVAA
+969 ADLLHTEVAA

-988 PKRQLVE
+988 PKRQLIE
-995 KYNNPEIWRSLSEQD
+995 KYNNPQTWRSLSEQD
-1010 ITELSQEIAGLP
+1010 LNELNQEIAGLP
-1022 AQIEPEAEEIKR
+1022 AQTEPEAEEIKR

-1052 FMRLRDQVKAI
+1052 FTRLRDQVKAI

-1077 AQLELIQE
+1077 EQLELIQD

-1133 TIVELPHFTSSDS
+1133 TIVELPHFTSADS

-1163 QIVIFK
+1163 QMVIFK

-1184 ETILLENSLGNA
+1184 ETILLENGLGNA

-1205 SQGLG
+1205 SHGLG

-1244 INMIV
+1244 INMII
-1249 DYLTEY
+1249 DYLTEH

-1268 TDFAPQGI
+1268 TDFASQGI

-1284 ADELFALLDDVYTKA
+1284 VDELFALLDDVYTKA

>member
-1 MSQFTFLKP
+1 MSQFSFLKP

-22 FRTAYRDPRTAC
+22 FRAAYRDPRTAC

-62 LSALVHEPTFKELI
+62 LSALVHEPTFKTLV
-76 GEAVFYKAKLI
+76 GEAVFYKAKVI
-87 IKIGNNAV
+87 IRLGNLAVHNDRTIPANDAINAV
-95 HDQKPIPAKDAI
+95 
-107 IAIREFFHI
+107 REFFHI
-116 AYWLGRTYGRTTKPD
+116 AYWLAHTYGRTHKPEAD
-131 SSLKFD
+131 LKFD
-137 PELIPKEATV
+137 PQAIPQASTSLSPQGQSSSLSGVEGTT
-147 PKQTAAQLQKL
+147 TAAVKTVTELSRNELQKL
-158 EKELSDRDEKLSILL
+158 EQELNDRDEKLSTLL
-173 ADKNAIDDELKRLR
+173 ADKNAIDEELKQLR
-187 AELAETKKA
+187 AELADAKQA
-196 NTSQPDT
+196 NTAQPDT
-203 HDFCE
+203 HDYSE
-208 EQTRNDL
+208 AQTRDL
-215 IDPLLKESGWELSS
+215 FIDLLLKESGWVLAS
-229 TPLSHHRQPS
+229 TSLSHRQKSS
-239 SLSEVEGTV
+239 SLSEVEGT
-248 NAAGNVEGAQG
+248 ADEAEKFEG
-259 TTTAAKDA
+259 K
-267 SGVLASTSL
+267 
-276 SQRKASSSLSGV
+276 
-288 EGSEVEGTVNVAREF
+288 EGTATITREF
-303 EVSGMPNTTGK
+303 KVSGMPNETGK
-314 GYVDYVLWGNDG
+314 GFVDYVLWGNDG
-326 KPLALV
+326 KPLAIV

-350 YADCLEY
+350 YADCLES
-357 QFGQRPIIFYTNGY
+357 QFGQRPILFYTNGY

-398 IQRRTTQKPLSTSN
+398 IQRRTTQKPLTTAN
-412 INPAIASRHYQARA
+412 INPALASRHYQARA

-458 LVDLLMRC
+458 LIDLLMRC

-480 LVNQAIKVFKKHLPD
+480 LVNQAIKVFKTHLPD

-517 TMMGLINDTKNG
+517 TKMGLINDTKNG
-529 QKRFGVGHFDIIIID
+529 QKRFGVGHFDLIIID
-544 EAHRSVYQKYRH
+544 EAHRSVFQKYRH
-556 IFDYF
+556 IFNYF

-609 QAISVPLKFQREGIK
+609 KAVSVPLKFQREGIK

-634 EWDALE
+634 EWDAME
-640 WDESGNIPD
+640 WDEEGNIPD

-689 IIFAKNEKHAKFIE
+689 IIFAKNQKHAEFIE
-703 DRFNANYPHLKGEFA
+703 DRFNANYPHIKGAFA
-718 RLITHKTTYAQSLID
+718 RLITNKTTYAQSLID

-810 FKQNVQTIDVPIP
+810 FKQNVQTIDAPIS

-829 LFTTRLDLIAELDR
+829 LFTTRLDLIAELDQR
-843 ASTTLSQ
+843 LMASTSLSQ
-850 HRQPSSLSGVEGTA
+850 RIPSSSLSGVEGTA
-864 NEAEDASGVLA
+864 NEAGRVEGASGGLA

-881 RRQPSSLSGVEG
+881 RSSLLSQHIPSSSLSGVEG
-893 TVNEAEDASEV
+893 TANVNQKLRE
-904 LASTSLSQRR
+904 ST
-914 QPSSLSGVEGTVN
+914 N
-927 EARDASGVLASTSLS
+927 F
-942 QRISQL
+942 
-948 KDDGATYNPTTN
+948 YNPVTN
-960 PESSLRNQI
+960 PETSLRNQI
-969 AQILYSEVAA
+969 AQILHTEVAA

-995 KYNNPEIWRSLSEQD
+995 KYNNPEVWRSLSEQD

-1022 AQIEPEAEEIKR
+1022 AQTQPEAEEIKR

-1052 FMRLRDQVKAI
+1052 FTRLQNQVKAI

-1077 AQLELIQE
+1077 AQLELIQDL
-1085 IQTDEWW
+1085 QTDEWW

-1100 EAVRKRLRGL
+1100 EAVRQRLRSL
-1110 VKLIEKQQRQPIYTN
+1110 VKLIEKQERQPIYTN
-1125 FEDEMGDE
+1125 FEDEIGNE
-1133 TIVELPHFTSSDS
+1133 TIIELPPFTSSDS

-1152 KARDFLRSHQD
+1152 KARNFLRSHQD
-1163 QIVIFK
+1163 QMVIFK

-1184 ETILLENSLGNA
+1184 EKILLENGLGNE
-1196 EDLDRAKQE
+1196 EDINRAKQE
-1205 SQGLG
+1205 SHGLG

-1217 GLDREVAKQEFG
+1217 GLNREVAKQEFG
-1229 KFLADK
+1229 KFLADR

-1244 INMIV
+1244 INMII
-1249 DYLTEY
+1249 DYLTEH

-1268 TDFAPQGI
+1268 TDFAAQGI

-1284 ADELFALLDDVYTKA
+1284 VDELFALLDDVYTKA

>member
-1 MSQFTFLKP
+1 MAQFTFLKP

-62 LSALVHEPTFKELI
+62 LSALVHEPTFKTLV
-76 GEAVFYKAKLI
+76 GEAVFNKSKYI
-87 IKIGNNAV
+87 IRLGNLAV
-95 HDQKPIPAKDAI
+95 HNERPIPANDAI
-107 IAIREFFHI
+107 NAVREFFHV
-116 AYWLGRTYGRTTKPD
+116 AYWLAHTYGRTHKPEAE
-131 SSLKFD
+131 LQFD
-137 PELIPKEATV
+137 PQAIPQASTSLSQREKVTERSRSE
-147 PKQTAAQLQKL
+147 LQKL
-158 EKELSDRDEKLSILL
+158 ETELSDRDEKLSILL

-187 AELAETKKA
+187 AELITVKQA
-196 NTSQPDT
+196 NTVQPDT
-203 HDFCE
+203 HDYSE
-208 EQTRNDL
+208 AQTRDL
-215 IDPLLKESGWELSS
+215 FIDLLLKESGWALD
-229 TPLSHHRQPS
+229 QPR
-239 SLSEVEGTV
+239 
-248 NAAGNVEGAQG
+248 
-259 TTTAAKDA
+259 D
-267 SGVLASTSL
+267 
-276 SQRKASSSLSGV
+276 
-288 EGSEVEGTVNVAREF
+288 REF
-303 EVSGMPNTTGK
+303 EVSGMPNESGK
-314 GYVDYVLWGNDG
+314 GFVDYVLWGNDG

-340 ARVGQQQAKL
+340 PRIGQQQAKL
-350 YADCLEY
+350 YADCLEA

-371 EHHIWDDTN
+371 EHWLWDNTN
-380 YPPRQIQGF
+380 YPPREVHGF

-398 IQRRTTQKPLSTSN
+398 IQRRTTKKPLATAN
-412 INPAIASRHYQARA
+412 INPAIASRHYQVRA

-480 LVNQAIKVFKKHLPD
+480 LVNQAIGVFKKHLPD

-510 VYASTYG
+510 VYASTYA
-517 TMMGLINDTKNG
+517 TMMGLINGTTDNNKNG
-529 QKRFGVGHFDIIIID
+529 QKRFGVGHFDLIIID
-544 EAHRSVYQKYRH
+544 EAHRSVFQKYRH
-556 IFDYF
+556 IFNYF
-561 DSHLLGLTA
+561 DCLLLGLTA
-570 TPKDEIDRNTYGLF
+570 TPKDEIDRNTYSLF

-609 QAISVPLKFQREGIK
+609 KAISVPLKFQREGIK
-624 YDELSESEKE
+624 YDELSEAEKE

-640 WDESGNIPD
+640 WDEEGNIPD

-689 IIFAKNEKHAKFIE
+689 IIFAKNQKHAEFIE

-718 RLITHKTTYAQSLID
+718 RLITNRTPYAQSLID

-791 DGQDKQFFYLF
+791 DGQNKQFFYLF

-810 FKQNVQTIDVPIP
+810 FKQNVQTIDAPIP

-829 LFTTRLDLIAELDR
+829 LFTTRLDLIAELDKK
-843 ASTTLSQ
+843 S
-850 HRQPSSLSGVEGTA
+850 SSLSV
-864 NEAEDASGVLA
+864 
-875 STSLSQ
+875 
-881 RRQPSSLSGVEG
+881 VEG
-893 TVNEAEDASEV
+893 TVNEAGDASE
-904 LASTSLSQRR
+904 
-914 QPSSLSGVEGTVN
+914 
-927 EARDASGVLASTSLS
+927 VLASTSLS

-948 KDDGATYNPTTN
+948 KDDATAYNPVSN

-995 KYNNPEIWRSLSEQD
+995 KYNNPEVWRSLSEQD
-1010 ITELSQEIAGLP
+1010 LTELSQEIAGLP

-1052 FMRLRDQVKAI
+1052 FTRLSDQVKAI

-1077 AQLELIQE
+1077 AQLELIQD

-1092 QDVTLPML
+1092 QDVTLPIL
-1100 EAVRKRLRGL
+1100 ETVRKRLRSL
-1110 VKLIEKQQRQPIYTN
+1110 VKLIEKQERQPIYTN

-1133 TIVELPHFTSSDS
+1133 TIVELPHFTPSDS

-1163 QIVIFK
+1163 HLVIFK
-1169 LRNNKQLTATDLSEL
+1169 LRNNKQLTETDLSEL
-1184 ETILLENSLGNA
+1184 ETILLENGLGNT

-1205 SQGLG
+1205 SHGLG

-1217 GLDREVAKQEFG
+1217 GLDREIAKQEFG
-1229 KFLADK
+1229 KFLTDK

-1249 DYLTEY
+1249 DYLTEH

>member
-1 MSQFTFLKP
+1 MLVGNMSQFSFLKP

-62 LSALVHEPTFKELI
+62 LSALVHEPTFKELV
-76 GEAVFYKAKLI
+76 GEAVFNKAKYI
-87 IKIGNNAV
+87 IRLGNLAVHNERAVPPNDAINAV
-95 HDQKPIPAKDAI
+95 
-107 IAIREFFHI
+107 REFFHV
-116 AYWLGRTYGRTTKPD
+116 AHWLAHTYGRTHKPEAG
-131 SSLKFD
+131 LQFD
-137 PELIPKEATV
+137 PQAIPQEATL
-147 PKQTAAQLQKL
+147 PKQTVAQLQKL
-158 EKELSDRDEKLSILL
+158 ETELSDRDEKLSILL

-187 AELAETKKA
+187 AELIAVKQA
-196 NTSQPDT
+196 NTVQPDT
-203 HDFCE
+203 HDYSE
-208 EQTRNDL
+208 AQTRDL
-215 IDPLLKESGWELSS
+215 FIDLLLKESGWALD
-229 TPLSHHRQPS
+229 QPR
-239 SLSEVEGTV
+239 
-248 NAAGNVEGAQG
+248 
-259 TTTAAKDA
+259 D
-267 SGVLASTSL
+267 
-276 SQRKASSSLSGV
+276 
-288 EGSEVEGTVNVAREF
+288 REF
-303 EVSGMPNTTGK
+303 EVSGMPNDTGK
-314 GYVDYVLWGNDG
+314 GFVDYVLWGNDG

-350 YADCLEY
+350 YADCLEA
-357 QFGQRPIIFYTNGY
+357 QFGQRPIVFYTNGY

-389 YKKSELELL
+389 YKKAELELL
-398 IQRRTTQKPLSTSN
+398 IQRRTTQKPLSTAN

-458 LVDLLMRC
+458 LVDLLMSC

-475 ADRVS
+475 ADRIS
-480 LVNQAIKVFKKHLPD
+480 LVKQAIGVFKKHLPD

-529 QKRFGVGHFDIIIID
+529 QKRFGVGHFDLIIID
-544 EAHRSVYQKYRH
+544 EAHRSVFQKYRH
-556 IFDYF
+556 IFNYF

-584 DLENGVPT
+584 DLEDGVPT
-592 DAYQLEDAVKDG
+592 DAYQLDDAIKDG

-624 YDELSESEKE
+624 YDELSEAEKE
-634 EWDALE
+634 EWDTLE

-649 RIEAGALDQWLFNQ
+649 RIEAAALDQWLFNQ

-689 IIFAKNEKHAKFIE
+689 IIFAKNQKHAEFIE
-703 DRFNANYPHLKGEFA
+703 QRFNANYPNLKGEFA
-718 RLITHKTTYAQSLID
+718 RLITNKTAYAQDLID

-791 DGQDKQFFYLF
+791 DGQDKQYFYLF

-810 FKQNVQTIDVPIP
+810 FQQNIPTIDAPIP

-829 LFTTRLDLIAELDR
+829 LFTTRLDLIAELDKSSSLSAVEGTTNKLKDAATIYR
-843 ASTTLSQ
+843 ASTPEAAL
-850 HRQPSSLSGVEGTA
+850 RQ
-864 NEAEDASGVLA
+864 
-875 STSLSQ
+875 
-881 RRQPSSLSGVEG
+881 
-893 TVNEAEDASEV
+893 
-904 LASTSLSQRR
+904 
-914 QPSSLSGVEGTVN
+914 
-927 EARDASGVLASTSLS
+927 
-942 QRISQL
+942 
-948 KDDGATYNPTTN
+948 
-960 PESSLRNQI
+960 QI
-969 AQILYSEVAA
+969 AALLHTEVAA

-995 KYNNPEIWRSLSEQD
+995 RYNNPEVWRSLSEQD
-1010 ITELSQEIAGLP
+1010 LTELSQEIAGLP

-1052 FMRLRDQVKAI
+1052 FTRLQDQVKAI

-1077 AQLELIQE
+1077 EQLELIQY

-1110 VKLIEKQQRQPIYTN
+1110 VKLIEKQERQPIYTN

-1133 TIVELPHFTSSDS
+1133 TIVELPHFTSPDS

-1163 QIVIFK
+1163 QMVIFK

-1184 ETILLENSLGNA
+1184 EAILLENGLGNT
-1196 EDLDRAKQE
+1196 EDINRAKQE
-1205 SQGLG
+1205 SHGLG

-1229 KFLADK
+1229 KFITDK

-1249 DYLTEY
+1249 DYLTEH
-1255 GAIEAARLYESPF
+1255 GAIKAARLYESPF
-1268 TDFAPQGI
+1268 TDFASQGI

-1284 ADELFALLDDVYTKA
+1284 VDELFALLDDVYTKA

>member
-1 MSQFTFLKP
+1 MAQFTFLKP
-10 EFPTI
+10 EFPAI

-62 LSALVHEPTFKELI
+62 LSALVHEPTFKILV
-76 GEAVFYKAKLI
+76 GEAVFTKAKAI
-87 IKIGNNAV
+87 IKLGNLAVHNERAIPANDAINAV
-95 HDQKPIPAKDAI
+95 
-107 IAIREFFHI
+107 REFFHV
-116 AYWLGRTYGRTTKPD
+116 AYWLAHTYGRTHKPEAG
-131 SSLKFD
+131 LQFD
-137 PELIPKEATV
+137 PQAIPQEATL
-147 PKQTAAQLQKL
+147 PKQTVAQLQKL
-158 EKELSDRDEKLSILL
+158 ETELSDRDEKLSILL
-173 ADKNAIDDELKRLR
+173 ADKNAIDEELKQLR
-187 AELAETKKA
+187 AELITVKQA
-196 NTSQPDT
+196 NTAQPDT
-203 HDFCE
+203 HDYSE
-208 EQTRNDL
+208 AQTRDL
-215 IDPLLKESGWELSS
+215 FIDLLLKESGWALDQ
-229 TPLSHHRQPS
+229 TR
-239 SLSEVEGTV
+239 
-248 NAAGNVEGAQG
+248 
-259 TTTAAKDA
+259 D
-267 SGVLASTSL
+267 
-276 SQRKASSSLSGV
+276 
-288 EGSEVEGTVNVAREF
+288 REF
-303 EVSGMPNTTGK
+303 EVSGMPNDTGR

-350 YADCLEY
+350 YADCLEA

-380 YPPRQIQGF
+380 YPPRQVQGF

-398 IQRRTTQKPLSTSN
+398 IQRRNTQKPLATAN

-480 LVNQAIKVFKKHLPD
+480 LVNQAIGVFKKHLPD

-544 EAHRSVYQKYRH
+544 EAHRSVFQKYRH
-556 IFDYF
+556 IFNYF

-609 QAISVPLKFQREGIK
+609 QAISVPLKFQRDGIK
-624 YDELSESEKE
+624 YDELSEAEKA
-634 EWDALE
+634 EWDAME
-640 WDESGNIPD
+640 WDEEGHIPD

-689 IIFAKNEKHAKFIE
+689 IIFAKNERHAKFIE

-810 FKQNVQTIDVPIP
+810 FKQNVPTIDAPIP

-829 LFTTRLDLIAELDR
+829 LFTTRLDLIAELDKK
-843 ASTTLSQ
+843 S
-850 HRQPSSLSGVEGTA
+850 SSLSE
-864 NEAEDASGVLA
+864 
-875 STSLSQ
+875 
-881 RRQPSSLSGVEG
+881 VEG
-893 TVNEAEDASEV
+893 TVNAVGNASEV
-904 LASTSLSQRR
+904 LASTSLSQRK
-914 QPSSLSGVEGTVN
+914 
-927 EARDASGVLASTSLS
+927 
-942 QRISQL
+942 SQL
-948 KDDGATYNPTTN
+948 QDSSNTYNPTTN
-960 PESSLRNQI
+960 PETSLRNQI
-969 AQILYSEVAA
+969 AQILYSEVTA
-979 MNIENFIVR
+979 MNCENFIVR

-995 KYNNPEIWRSLSEQD
+995 KYNNPETWRSLSEQD
-1010 ITELSQEIAGLP
+1010 LTELSQEIAGLP

-1042 QLAILRSHSS
+1042 QLAVLRSHSS
-1052 FMRLRDQVKAI
+1052 FTRLRDQVKAI

-1077 AQLELIQE
+1077 AQLELVQD
-1085 IQTDEWW
+1085 IQTDQWW
-1092 QDVTLPML
+1092 QDITLPML
-1100 EAVRKRLRGL
+1100 EAVRKRLRSL
-1110 VKLIEKQQRQPIYTN
+1110 VKLIEKQERQPIYTN

-1163 QIVIFK
+1163 QMVIFK

-1184 ETILLENSLGNA
+1184 ETILLENGLGRE
-1196 EDLDRAKQE
+1196 EDINRAKQE

-1217 GLDREVAKQEFG
+1217 GLDREVAKQEFS

-1249 DYLTEY
+1249 DYLTEH

-1268 TDFAPQGI
+1268 TDFASQGI

>member
-1 MSQFTFLKP
+1 MSQFSFLKP

-62 LSALVHEPTFKELI
+62 LSPLIYEPTFKELV
-76 GEAVFYKAKLI
+76 GEAVFNKAKFI
-87 IKIGNNAV
+87 IRLGNLAVHNERAVPANDAINAV
-95 HDQKPIPAKDAI
+95 
-107 IAIREFFHI
+107 REFFHV
-116 AYWLGRTYGRTTKPD
+116 AYWLAHTYGRTHKPEAG
-131 SSLKFD
+131 LQFD
-137 PELIPKEATV
+137 PQAIPQEATL
-147 PKQTAAQLQKL
+147 PKQTVAQLQKL
-158 EKELSDRDEKLSILL
+158 ETELSDRDEKLSILL

-187 AELAETKKA
+187 AELIAIKQA
-196 NTSQPDT
+196 NTVQPDT
-203 HDFCE
+203 HDYSE
-208 EQTRNDL
+208 AQTRDL
-215 IDPLLKESGWELSS
+215 FIDLLLKESGWALD
-229 TPLSHHRQPS
+229 QPR
-239 SLSEVEGTV
+239 
-248 NAAGNVEGAQG
+248 
-259 TTTAAKDA
+259 D
-267 SGVLASTSL
+267 
-276 SQRKASSSLSGV
+276 
-288 EGSEVEGTVNVAREF
+288 REF
-303 EVSGMPNTTGK
+303 EVSGMPNDTGK
-314 GYVDYVLWGNDG
+314 GFVDYVIWGNDG

-340 ARVGQQQAKL
+340 ARIGQQQAKL
-350 YADCLEY
+350 YADCLES

-380 YPPRQIQGF
+380 YPPRQVQGF

-398 IQRRTTQKPLSTSN
+398 IQRRTTQKTLSTAN

-426 IRKVSEAFEQNK
+426 IRKVSEAFEQHK

-480 LVNQAIKVFKKHLPD
+480 LVNQAIGVFKKHLPD

-529 QKRFGVGHFDIIIID
+529 QKRFGVGHFDLIIID
-544 EAHRSVYQKYRH
+544 EAHRSVFQKYRH
-556 IFDYF
+556 IFNYF
-561 DSHLLGLTA
+561 DCHLLGLTA

-624 YDELSESEKE
+624 YDELSEAEKE

-689 IIFAKNEKHAKFIE
+689 IIFAKNQKHAEFIE

-791 DGQDKQFFYLF
+791 DGQNKQFFYLF

-810 FKQNVQTIDVPIP
+810 FKQNVQTIDAPIP

-829 LFTTRLDLIAELDR
+829 LFTTRLDLIAELDKK
-843 ASTTLSQ
+843 S
-850 HRQPSSLSGVEGTA
+850 SSLSVVEGTT
-864 NEAEDASGVLA
+864 NK
-875 STSLSQ
+875 
-881 RRQPSSLSGVEG
+881 
-893 TVNEAEDASEV
+893 
-904 LASTSLSQRR
+904 
-914 QPSSLSGVEGTVN
+914 
-927 EARDASGVLASTSLS
+927 
-942 QRISQL
+942 L
-948 KDDGATYNPTTN
+948 KDAATTYTATT
-960 PESSLRNQI
+960 PEADLRQQI
-969 AQILYSEVAA
+969 ADLLHTEVAA

-995 KYNNPEIWRSLSEQD
+995 KYNNPETWRSLSD
-1010 ITELSQEIAGLP
+1010 NDLTELSQEIAGLP
-1022 AQIEPEAEEIKR
+1022 AQTEPEAEEIKR

-1052 FMRLRDQVKAI
+1052 FTRLRDQVKAI

-1100 EAVRKRLRGL
+1100 EAVRKRLRSL
-1110 VKLIEKQQRQPIYTN
+1110 VKLIEKQERQPIYTN

-1163 QIVIFK
+1163 QMVIFK

-1184 ETILLENSLGNA
+1184 ETILLENCLGNV

-1205 SQGLG
+1205 SHGLG

-1249 DYLTEY
+1249 DYLTEH
-1255 GAIEAARLYESPF
+1255 GAIAAECLYESPF
-1268 TDFAPQGI
+1268 TDFASQGI

-1284 ADELFALLDDVYTKA
+1284 VDELFALLDDVYTKA

>member
-1 MSQFTFLKP
+1 MAQFTFLKP
-10 EFPTI
+10 EFPAI

-62 LSALVHEPTFKELI
+62 LSALVHEPTFKELV
-76 GEAVFYKAKLI
+76 GEAVFNKIKYI
-87 IKIGNNAV
+87 IRLGNLAVHNERAVPANDAINAV
-95 HDQKPIPAKDAI
+95 
-107 IAIREFFHI
+107 REFFHV
-116 AYWLGRTYGRTTKPD
+116 AYWLAHTYGRTHKPEAG
-131 SSLKFD
+131 LQFD
-137 PELIPKEATV
+137 PQAIPQEATL
-147 PKQTAAQLQKL
+147 PKQTVAQLQKL
-158 EKELSDRDEKLSILL
+158 ETELSDRDEKLSILL

-187 AELAETKKA
+187 AELIAVKQS
-196 NTSQPDT
+196 NTVQPDT
-203 HDFCE
+203 HDYSE
-208 EQTRNDL
+208 AQTRDL
-215 IDPLLKESGWELSS
+215 FIDLLLKESGWALD
-229 TPLSHHRQPS
+229 QPR
-239 SLSEVEGTV
+239 
-248 NAAGNVEGAQG
+248 
-259 TTTAAKDA
+259 D
-267 SGVLASTSL
+267 
-276 SQRKASSSLSGV
+276 
-288 EGSEVEGTVNVAREF
+288 REF
-303 EVSGMPNTTGK
+303 EVSGMPNDTGK
-314 GYVDYVLWGNDG
+314 GFVDYVLWGDDG

-332 EAKRTKKD
+332 EAKRTKRSPKE
-340 ARVGQQQAKL
+340 GQQQAKL
-350 YADCLEY
+350 YADCLEA

-380 YPPRQIQGF
+380 YPPRQVQGF

-398 IQRRTTQKPLSTSN
+398 IQRRTTQKPLATAN

-495 SAPVNLLTEKDTEGR
+495 SAPVNLLTEKETEGR

-529 QKRFGVGHFDIIIID
+529 QKRFGVGHFDLIIID
-544 EAHRSVYQKYRH
+544 EAHRSVFQKYRH
-556 IFDYF
+556 IFNYF

-689 IIFAKNEKHAKFIE
+689 IIFAKNQKHAEFIE
-703 DRFNANYPHLKGEFA
+703 KRFNANYPHLKGEFA
-718 RLITHKTTYAQSLID
+718 RLITNETKYAQSLID

-810 FKQNVQTIDVPIP
+810 FKQNVQTIDAPIP

-829 LFTTRLDLIAELDR
+829 LFTTRLDLIAELDKQ
-843 ASTTLSQ
+843 S
-850 HRQPSSLSGVEGTA
+850 SSLSESKSSSLSVVEGTT
-864 NEAEDASGVLA
+864 NEAG
-875 STSLSQ
+875 
-881 RRQPSSLSGVEG
+881 
-893 TVNEAEDASEV
+893 DASEV
-904 LASTSLSQRR
+904 LASTSLSQRI
-914 QPSSLSGVEGTVN
+914 
-927 EARDASGVLASTSLS
+927 A
-942 QRISQL
+942 QL
-948 KDDGATYNPTTN
+948 KDDATAYNPVSN

-995 KYNNPEIWRSLSEQD
+995 KYNNPEVWRSLSEQD

-1022 AQIEPEAEEIKR
+1022 AQIEPEPEEIKR

-1052 FMRLRDQVKAI
+1052 FTRLRDQVKAI

-1077 AQLELIQE
+1077 AQLELIQD

-1133 TIVELPHFTSSDS
+1133 TIVELPHFTPPDS

-1152 KARDFLRSHQD
+1152 KARDFLRSHQN
-1163 QIVIFK
+1163 QMVIFK
-1169 LRNNKQLTATDLSEL
+1169 LRNNKQLTETDLSEL
-1184 ETILLENSLGNA
+1184 ETILLENGLGNA

-1205 SQGLG
+1205 SHGLG

-1244 INMIV
+1244 INMII
-1249 DYLTEY
+1249 DYLTEH

-1268 TDFAPQGI
+1268 TDFASQGI

-1284 ADELFALLDDVYTKA
+1284 VDELFDLLDDVYTKA

>member
-1 MSQFTFLKP
+1 MAQFTFLKP
-10 EFPTI
+10 EFPAI

-62 LSALVHEPTFKELI
+62 LSALVHEPTFKTLV
-76 GEAVFYKAKLI
+76 GEAVFNKAKYI
-87 IKIGNNAV
+87 IRLGNLAVHNERAVPANDAINAV
-95 HDQKPIPAKDAI
+95 
-107 IAIREFFHI
+107 REFFHV
-116 AYWLGRTYGRTTKPD
+116 AYWLAHTYGRTHKPEAG
-131 SSLKFD
+131 LQFD
-137 PELIPKEATV
+137 PQAIPQEATL
-147 PKQTAAQLQKL
+147 PKQTVAQLQKL
-158 EKELSDRDEKLSILL
+158 ETELRDRDEKLSILL

-187 AELAETKKA
+187 AELIAVKQA
-196 NTSQPDT
+196 NTVQPDT
-203 HDFCE
+203 HDYSE
-208 EQTRNDL
+208 AQTRDL
-215 IDPLLKESGWELSS
+215 FIDLLLKESGWALDQ
-229 TPLSHHRQPS
+229 TR
-239 SLSEVEGTV
+239 
-248 NAAGNVEGAQG
+248 
-259 TTTAAKDA
+259 D
-267 SGVLASTSL
+267 
-276 SQRKASSSLSGV
+276 
-288 EGSEVEGTVNVAREF
+288 REF
-303 EVSGMPNTTGK
+303 EVSGMPNETGK
-314 GYVDYVLWGNDG
+314 GFVDYVLWGNDG

-332 EAKRTKKD
+332 EAKRTKRSPKE
-340 ARVGQQQAKL
+340 GQQQSKL
-350 YADCLEY
+350 YADCLEA

-371 EHHIWDDTN
+371 KHWLWDNTN
-380 YPPRQIQGF
+380 YPPREVYGF

-398 IQRRTTQKPLSTSN
+398 IQRRTTQKPLATAN

-458 LVDLLMRC
+458 LIDLLMRC

-475 ADRVS
+475 ADRIS
-480 LVNQAIKVFKKHLPD
+480 LVNQAIGVFKKHLPD

-529 QKRFGVGHFDIIIID
+529 QKRFGVGHFDLIIID

-561 DSHLLGLTA
+561 DCHLLGLTA

-609 QAISVPLKFQREGIK
+609 KAISVPLKFQREGIK

-689 IIFAKNEKHAKFIE
+689 IIFAKNQKHAEFIE
-703 DRFNANYPHLKGEFA
+703 ERFNINYPHLKGTFA
-718 RLITHKTTYAQSLID
+718 RLITNETKYAQSLID

-810 FKQNVQTIDVPIP
+810 FKQNVQTIDAPIP

-829 LFTTRLDLIAELDR
+829 LFTTRLDLIAELDKQ
-843 ASTTLSQ
+843 S
-850 HRQPSSLSGVEGTA
+850 SSLSVVEGTT
-864 NEAEDASGVLA
+864 NK
-875 STSLSQ
+875 
-881 RRQPSSLSGVEG
+881 
-893 TVNEAEDASEV
+893 
-904 LASTSLSQRR
+904 
-914 QPSSLSGVEGTVN
+914 
-927 EARDASGVLASTSLS
+927 
-942 QRISQL
+942 L
-948 KDDGATYNPTTN
+948 KDAAT
-960 PESSLRNQI
+960 PESDLRQQI
-969 AQILYSEVAA
+969 ADLLHIEVAA

-988 PKRQLVE
+988 PKRQLIE
-995 KYNNPEIWRSLSEQD
+995 KYNNPQTWRSLSEQD
-1010 ITELSQEIAGLP
+1010 LNELSEEIAGLP
-1022 AQIEPEAEEIKR
+1022 AQTEPEAEEIKR

-1052 FMRLRDQVKAI
+1052 FTRLRDQVKAI

-1100 EAVRKRLRGL
+1100 EAVRKRLRSL
-1110 VKLIEKQQRQPIYTN
+1110 VKLIEKQERQPIYTN

-1163 QIVIFK
+1163 QMVIFK

-1184 ETILLENSLGNA
+1184 ETILLENGLGNE
-1196 EDLDRAKQE
+1196 EDIDRAKQE
-1205 SQGLG
+1205 SHGLG

-1217 GLDREVAKQEFG
+1217 GLDREIAKQEFG
-1229 KFLADK
+1229 KFLTDK

-1249 DYLTEY
+1249 DYLTEH
-1255 GAIEAARLYESPF
+1255 GAIEPARLYESPF
-1268 TDFAPQGI
+1268 TDFASQGI

-1284 ADELFALLDDVYTKA
+1284 VDELFALLDDVYTKA